1 MYISVRLEISH
12 IFPYLQ
18 SMYIATIPNR
28 SSPPAILLRES
39 YRQDGTV
46 KTRTLAN
53 LTHWPPAQLEALRR
67 VLRGDTLVAPEDAF
81 EIIRSLPHGHVAAVL
96 GTLRRL
102 GLEALIAAQKSRQ
115 RDLVVAMIVAR
126 LIDPQS
132 KLATARSW
140 HPDTALTSLGQTL
153 GVAAADAR
161 ALYQAM
167 DWLRRR
173 QAPLETALAQR
184 HLREGTLALYDLTS
198 TYFEGHTCP
207 LAQFGHSRDGKKGK
221 VQIVFG
227 LVCNAAGCPVA
238 VEVFEGNTGDPTTV
252 APVIAKLRQRFHLR
266 RVVLVGDRGLLTDAR
281 IREDLKPVEGLDWIT
296 ALRHPTVRTLI
307 DSGALDLGGFAHTDL
322 IELTA
327 PAYPDERL
335 IACYNATLADERRR
349 KREALLQATERE
361 LETIGQATTRA
372 KRRLTGQATIA
383 LRVGKALQ
391 RFKVGKHFTLEISEA
406 GFAYRRNLQSIAAE
420 AALDGLYVLRTS
432 VPAEALDTART
443 VRAYKSLATVERAFR
458 SLKTVDLYV
467 RPIGHRLTE
476 RVRAHVLLCMLAY
489 YVEWHM
495 RQALA
500 PLLFDDD
507 NKATAEAQRASVV
520 APAQRSP
527 RARRKAQ
534 TQQTADGQPVH
545 SFQTLLRDLGTIT
558 KNQIR
563 FVHSP
568 LETTEMLTT
577 PTPLQ
582 QRALDLL
589 QVPLKL

>member
-1 MYISVRLEISH
+1 
-12 IFPYLQ
+12 
-18 SMYIATIPNR
+18 
-28 SSPPAILLRES
+28 
-39 YRQDGTV
+39 
-46 KTRTLAN
+46 
-53 LTHWPPAQLEALRR
+53 
-67 VLRGDTLVAPEDAF
+67 
-81 EIIRSLPHGHVAAVL
+81 
-96 GTLRRL
+96 
-102 GLEALIAAQKSRQ
+102 
-115 RDLVVAMIVAR
+115 MIVAR

-140 HPDTALTSLGQTL
+140 HPETALTSLGQTL

-173 QAPLETALAQR
+173 QPQLETALATR

-227 LVCNAAGCPVA
+227 LVCNAEGCPVA

-252 APVIAKLRQRFHLR
+252 APVITKLRQRFDLR

-281 IREDLKPVEGLDWIT
+281 IREELKPVEGLDWIT
-296 ALRHPTVRTLI
+296 ALRHPTVRTLV
-307 DSGALDLGGFAHTDL
+307 DSGALDLGRFAHTDL

-327 PAYPDERL
+327 PAYPAERL
-335 IACYNATLADERRR
+335 IACYNATLADERGRT
-349 KREALLQATERE
+349 REALLQATERE
-361 LETIGQATTRA
+361 LEAIRQATTRA
-372 KRRLTGQATIA
+372 KRRLIGQGNIA
-383 LRVGKALQ
+383 VRVGKVLQ
-391 RFKVGKHFTLEISEA
+391 RFKVGKHFTLEIA
-406 GFAYRRNLQSIAAE
+406 DTGLQYQRDHQSIAAE

-432 VPAEALDTART
+432 VPAAALDTAST

-489 YVEWHM
+489 YIEWHM

-507 NKATAEAQRASVV
+507 DKAMAEAQRGSVV
-520 APAQRSP
+520 APARRSP

-534 TQQTADGQPVH
+534 TQQTDDGRPVH

-589 QVPLKL
+589 QVPLRL

>member
-1 MYISVRLEISH
+1 
-12 IFPYLQ
+12 
-18 SMYIATIPNR
+18 MYIATIPNR

-53 LTHWPPAQLEALRR
+53 LTHWPPAQREALRR

-81 EIIRSLPHGHVAAVL
+81 EIIRSLPHGHVVAVL

-102 GLEALIAAQKSRQ
+102 GLEASMSAKKSQQ

-126 LIDPQS
+126 LLDPRS

-140 HPDTALTSLGQTL
+140 NPDTALTSLGQTL
-153 GVAAADAR
+153 GVASADAR
-161 ALYQAM
+161 ALYHAM
-167 DWLRRR
+167 DWLLRR
-173 QAPLETALAQR
+173 QPQIETALAKR

-207 LAQFGHSRDGKKGK
+207 LAQFGHSRDGKKGQ

-227 LVCNAAGCPVA
+227 LVCNAVGCPVA

-252 APVIAKLRQRFHLR
+252 APVIKKLRQRFALR

-281 IREDLKPVEGLDWIT
+281 IREELKPVEGLDWIT
-296 ALRHPTVRTLI
+296 ALRHSTIRTLV
-307 DSGALDLGGFAHTDL
+307 DSGVLDLACFARTDL
-322 IELTA
+322 VELTA
-327 PAYPDERL
+327 AAYPDERL
-335 IACYNATLADERRR
+335 IACCNAALAQERAR

-361 LETIGQATTRA
+361 LEMIRQATLRA
-372 KRRLTGQATIA
+372 KRPLRGQGNMA
-383 LRVGKALQ
+383 LRVGKVVN
-391 RFKVGKHFTLEISEA
+391 RFKMSKHFVLDMTDE
-406 GFAYRRNLQSIAAE
+406 GFQYRRHLQSIAAE
-420 AALDGLYVLRTS
+420 TALDGVYVLRTN
-432 VPAEALDTART
+432 VPAEALDTVST

-458 SLKTVDLYV
+458 SLKTVDLHV
-467 RPIGHRLTE
+467 RPIGHRLAD

-495 RQALA
+495 RQVLA
-500 PLLFDDD
+500 PMLFDDD
-507 NKATAEAQRASVV
+507 DKATAEAQRASVV

-534 TQQTADGQPVH
+534 TQQTDDGRPVH
-545 SFQTLLRDLGTIT
+545 SFQTLLHDLGTIT

-568 LETTEMLTT
+568 LETTEMLTK

-589 QVPLKL
+589 QVSLKL

>member
-1 MYISVRLEISH
+1 
-12 IFPYLQ
+12 
-18 SMYIATIPNR
+18 MYIATIPNR

-39 YRQDGTV
+39 YRQDGQV

-102 GLEALIAAQKSRQ
+102 GLESLLAAQKSHQ
-115 RDLVVAMIVAR
+115 RALVVAMIVAR
-126 LIDPQS
+126 LLDPQS

-153 GVAAADAR
+153 GVTGADAR
-161 ALYQAM
+161 ALYHAM
-167 DWLRRR
+167 DWVQRR
-173 QAPLETALAQR
+173 QPQLELALAKR

-227 LVCNAAGCPVA
+227 LVCNVEGCPVA

-252 APVIAKLRQRFHLR
+252 APVITKLRQRFHLR

-281 IREDLKPVEGLDWIT
+281 IREELKPVEGLDWIT
-296 ALRHPTVRTLI
+296 ALRHPTVRALV
-307 DSGALDLGGFAHTDL
+307 DSGVLDLGYFARTDL

-327 PAYPDERL
+327 PGYPDERL
-335 IACYNATLADERRR
+335 IACYNATLADERGRT
-349 KREALLQATERE
+349 REALLQATERE
-361 LETIGQATTRA
+361 LETIRQATTRA
-372 KRRLTGQATIA
+372 KRRLTGQGNIA
-383 LRVGKALQ
+383 LRVGKGLQ

-406 GFAYRRNLQSIAAE
+406 GFHYSRNLQSIAAE

-432 VPAEALDTART
+432 VSAEALDTAST

-507 NKATAEAQRASVV
+507 DKAMAEAQRGSVV

-534 TQQTADGQPVH
+534 TQQTDDGRPVH

-577 PTPLQ
+577 PTPIQ

>member
-1 MYISVRLEISH
+1 
-12 IFPYLQ
+12 
-18 SMYIATIPNR
+18 MYIATIPNR

-39 YRQDGTV
+39 YRQEGKV
-46 KTRTLAN
+46 KTRTLAT
-53 LTHWPPAQLEALRR
+53 LTHWPPTQREALRR

-81 EIIRSLPHGHVAAVL
+81 EIIRSLPHGHVVAVL

-102 GLEALIAAQKSRQ
+102 GLESLLAVQKSRQ

-126 LIDPQS
+126 LIEPQS

-140 HPDTALTSLGQTL
+140 HPETALTSLGQTL
-153 GVAAADAR
+153 GVATADAR

-173 QAPLETALAQR
+173 QPQLETALAKR
-184 HLREGTLALYDLTS
+184 HLCEGTLALYDLTS
-198 TYFEGHTCP
+198 TYCEGHTCP

-252 APVIAKLRQRFHLR
+252 APVIVKLRQRFHLR

-281 IREDLKPVEGLDWIT
+281 IREELKPVEGLDWIT
-296 ALRHPTVRTLI
+296 ALRHPTVRTLV
-307 DSGALDLGGFAHTDL
+307 DSGALDLGRFAHTDL
-322 IELTA
+322 LELTVQT
-327 PAYPDERL
+327 YPDERL

-349 KREALLQATERE
+349 TREALLQATERE
-361 LETIGQATTRA
+361 LETIRQATTRA
-372 KRRLTGQATIA
+372 RRPLTGQAKIA

-391 RFKVGKHFTLEISEA
+391 RFKVGKHLTLEISEV
-406 GFAYRRNLQSIAAE
+406 GFHYQRNLLSIAAE

-432 VPAEALDTART
+432 VPAEALDTAST

-467 RPIGHRLTE
+467 RPIGHHLTE
-476 RVRAHVLLCMLAY
+476 RVRAHVFLCMLAY

-507 NKATAEAQRASVV
+507 DKATAEGQRVSVV

-534 TQQTADGQPVH
+534 TQHTDDGRPVH

-568 LETTEMLTT
+568 LEITEMLTT

-582 QRALDLL
+582 QRALNLL

>member
-1 MYISVRLEISH
+1 MYV
-12 IFPYLQ
+12 
-18 SMYIATIPNR
+18 ATIPNR

-39 YRQDGTV
+39 YRQDGQV

-81 EIIRSLPHGHVAAVL
+81 EIIRSLPHGHVTAVL
-96 GTLRRL
+96 GTLRWL
-102 GLEALIAAQKSRQ
+102 GLESLMAVQKSRQ

-126 LIDPQS
+126 LLDPQS
-132 KLATARSW
+132 NLATARSW

-153 GVAAADAR
+153 GVTAADAR
-161 ALYQAM
+161 ALYHAM

-173 QAPLETALAQR
+173 QPQLEMALAKR

-227 LVCNAAGCPVA
+227 LVCNVEGCPVA

-252 APVIAKLRQRFHLR
+252 APVITKLRQRFHLR

-296 ALRHPTVRTLI
+296 ALPHPTVRTLV
-307 DSGALDLGGFAHTDL
+307 DSGALDLGEFAHTDL
-322 IELTA
+322 LELTA
-327 PAYPDERL
+327 PSYPDERL
-335 IACYNATLADERRR
+335 IACYNATLADERGRT
-349 KREALLQATERE
+349 REALLQATERE
-361 LETIGQATTRA
+361 LETIAQATTRA
-372 KRRLTGQATIA
+372 KRRLTGQDHIA
-383 LRVGKALQ
+383 LRVGKVLQ

-406 GFAYRRNLQSIAAE
+406 GFHYSRNLQSIAAE

-432 VPAEALDTART
+432 VAAEALDTAST

-458 SLKTVDLYV
+458 SVKTVDLDV

-476 RVRAHVLLCMLAY
+476 RVRAHVLLCMVAY
-489 YVEWHM
+489 YIEWHM

-500 PLLFDDD
+500 PLLCDDD
-507 NKATAEAQRASVV
+507 NKAMAEAQRSSVV

-534 TQQTADGQPVH
+534 TQQTDDGRPVH

-577 PTPLQ
+577 PTPIQ

>member
-1 MYISVRLEISH
+1 
-12 IFPYLQ
+12 
-18 SMYIATIPNR
+18 MYIATVPNR

-53 LTHWPPAQLEALRR
+53 LTHWPPAQREALRR

-81 EIIRSLPHGHVAAVL
+81 EIIRSLPHGHVVAVL

-102 GLEALIAAQKSRQ
+102 GLEAILSAKKSQQ

-126 LIDPQS
+126 LLDPRS

-140 HPDTALTSLGQTL
+140 NPDTALTSLGQTL
-153 GVAAADAR
+153 GVASADAR
-161 ALYQAM
+161 ALYHAM
-167 DWLRRR
+167 DWLLRR
-173 QAPLETALAQR
+173 QPQIETALAKR

-207 LAQFGHSRDGKKGK
+207 LAQFGHSRDGKKGQ

-227 LVCNAAGCPVA
+227 LVCNAVGCPVA
-238 VEVFEGNTGDPTTV
+238 VEVFEGHTGDPTTV
-252 APVIAKLRQRFHLR
+252 APVINKLRQRFALR

-281 IREDLKPVEGLDWIT
+281 IREELKPVEGLDWLT
-296 ALRHPTVRTLI
+296 ALRHSTIRTLV
-307 DSGALDLGGFAHTDL
+307 DSGVLDLACFARTDL
-322 IELTA
+322 VELTA
-327 PAYPDERL
+327 AASPDERL
-335 IACYNATLADERRR
+335 IACCNATLAQERAR

-361 LETIGQATTRA
+361 LEIIRQATLRA
-372 KRRLTGQATIA
+372 KRPLRGQGNIA
-383 LRVGKALQ
+383 LRVGKVLN
-391 RFKVGKHFTLEISEA
+391 RFKMRKHFVLDMTDE
-406 GFAYRRNLQSIAAE
+406 GFQYRRKLPSIAAE
-420 AALDGLYVLRTS
+420 TALDGVYVLRTS
-432 VPAEALDTART
+432 VPPEALDTVST

-458 SLKTVDLYV
+458 SLKTVDLHV
-467 RPIGHRLTE
+467 RPIGHRLAD

-500 PLLFDDD
+500 PMLFDDD
-507 NKATAEAQRASVV
+507 DKTTAEAQRASVV

-534 TQQTADGQPVH
+534 TQQTDDGRPVH
-545 SFQTLLRDLGTIT
+545 SFQTLLHDLGTIT

-568 LETTEMLTT
+568 LETTEMLTK

-589 QVPLKL
+589 QVSLKL

>member
-1 MYISVRLEISH
+1 
-12 IFPYLQ
+12 
-18 SMYIATIPNR
+18 MYIATIPNR

-39 YRQDGTV
+39 YRQDGKV
-46 KTRTLAN
+46 NTRTLAN

-102 GLEALIAAQKSRQ
+102 GLESLLAAQKSRQ
-115 RDLVVAMIVAR
+115 RDLGIAMIVAR

-140 HPDTALTSLGQTL
+140 HPETALTSLGQTL
-153 GVAAADAR
+153 GVTAADAR

-173 QAPLETALAQR
+173 QPQLETALAKR

-221 VQIVFG
+221 LQIVFG
-227 LVCNAAGCPVA
+227 LVCNADGCPVA
-238 VEVFEGNTGDPTTV
+238 VEVFEGNTGDPATV

-266 RVVLVGDRGLLTDAR
+266 RVVLVGDRGLLTNAR
-281 IREDLKPVEGLDWIT
+281 IREELKPVEGLDWIT
-296 ALRHPTVRTLI
+296 ALRHPTIRTLV
-307 DSGALDLGGFAHTDL
+307 DSGALDLGHFAHTDL

-335 IACYNATLADERRR
+335 IACYNAPLADERGRT
-349 KREALLQATERE
+349 REALLQATERE
-361 LETIGQATTRA
+361 LETIRQATTRA
-372 KRRLTGQATIA
+372 KRRLMGQGNIA
-383 LRVGKALQ
+383 LRVGKVLQ
-391 RFKVGKHFTLEISEA
+391 RFKVGKHFQIEITDEQLQ
-406 GFAYRRNLQSIAAE
+406 YTRDTQSITTE
-420 AALDGLYVLRTS
+420 AALDGVYVLRTS
-432 VPAEALDTART
+432 GPAEALDAAST

-458 SLKTVDLYV
+458 SLKTVALYV
-467 RPIGHRLTE
+467 RPLGHRLTE

-507 NKATAEAQRASVV
+507 AKAMAEAQRSSVV

-534 TQQTADGQPVH
+534 TQQTDDGSPVH

-577 PTPLQ
+577 PTLLQ

-589 QVPLKL
+589 QVPLRL

>member
-1 MYISVRLEISH
+1 
-12 IFPYLQ
+12 
-18 SMYIATIPNR
+18 MYIATIPNR

-39 YRQDGTV
+39 YRQDGQV

-67 VLRGDTLVAPEDAF
+67 VLRGETLVAPEDAF

-102 GLEALIAAQKSRQ
+102 GLDSLLAAQKSRQ

-126 LIDPQS
+126 LIAPQS

-140 HPDTALTSLGQTL
+140 HPETALTSLGQTL

-173 QAPLETALAQR
+173 QPQLETALAKR
-184 HLREGTLALYDLTS
+184 HLHEGTLALYDLTS

-227 LVCNAAGCPVA
+227 LVCNAEGCPVA
-238 VEVFEGNTGDPTTV
+238 VEVCEGNTGDPTTV
-252 APVIAKLRQRFHLR
+252 APVITKLRQRFHLR

-281 IREDLKPVEGLDWIT
+281 IREELKPVEGLDWIT
-296 ALRHPTVRTLI
+296 ALRHPTVRALVA
-307 DSGALDLGGFAHTDL
+307 SGALDLGGFAHTDL
-322 IELTA
+322 LELTA

-335 IACYNATLADERRR
+335 IACYNATLADERGRT
-349 KREALLQATERE
+349 REALLQATERE
-361 LETIGQATTRA
+361 LETIRQATTRA
-372 KRRLTGQATIA
+372 KRRLTGQGNIA
-383 LRVGKALQ
+383 LRVGKVLQ
-391 RFKVGKHFTLEISEA
+391 RFKVGKHFTLELSDTGIH
-406 GFAYRRNLQSIAAE
+406 YQRDLQSIAAE
-420 AALDGLYVLRTS
+420 AALDGVYVLRTS
-432 VPAEALDTART
+432 VSGGTLPAEST

-476 RVRAHVLLCMLAY
+476 RVRAHVFLCMLAY

-507 NKATAEAQRASVV
+507 DKATAEAQRGSVV

-527 RARRKAQ
+527 RGRRKAQ
-534 TQQTADGQPVH
+534 TQQTDDGKPVH
-545 SFQTLLRDLGTIT
+545 SLQTLLRDLGTIT
-558 KNQIR
+558 KNQLR

>member
-1 MYISVRLEISH
+1 
-12 IFPYLQ
+12 
-18 SMYIATIPNR
+18 MYIATIPNR

-39 YRQDGTV
+39 YRQDGQV

-81 EIIRSLPHGHVAAVL
+81 EIIRSLPHGHGAAVL

-102 GLEALIAAQKSRQ
+102 GLDFLLAAQKSHQ

-126 LIDPQS
+126 LLDPQS

-140 HPDTALTSLGQTL
+140 HPETALTSLGQTL
-153 GVAAADAR
+153 GVTAADAR
-161 ALYQAM
+161 ALYHAM

-173 QAPLETALAQR
+173 QPQLEMALAKR

-227 LVCNAAGCPVA
+227 LVCNVEGCPVA

-252 APVIAKLRQRFHLR
+252 APVITKLRQRFHLR

-281 IREDLKPVEGLDWIT
+281 IREELKPVEGLDWIT
-296 ALRHPTVRTLI
+296 ALRHPTVRALV
-307 DSGALDLGGFAHTDL
+307 DSGVLDLGDFAHTDL
-322 IELTA
+322 IELTV

-335 IACYNATLADERRR
+335 MACYNATLADERGRT
-349 KREALLQATERE
+349 REALLQATERE
-361 LETIGQATTRA
+361 LATIRQATTRA
-372 KRRLTGQATIA
+372 KRRLTGQGNIA
-383 LRVGKALQ
+383 LRVGKVLQ

-406 GFAYRRNLQSIAAE
+406 GFHYSRNLQSIAAE

-432 VPAEALDTART
+432 VSAEALDTAST

-507 NKATAEAQRASVV
+507 DKAMAEAQRGSVV

-534 TQQTADGQPVH
+534 TQQTDDGRPVH

>member
-1 MYISVRLEISH
+1 
-12 IFPYLQ
+12 
-18 SMYIATIPNR
+18 MYIATIPNR

-53 LTHWPPAQLEALRR
+53 LTHWPPAQREALRR

-102 GLEALIAAQKSRQ
+102 GLESLIAAQKSHQ
-115 RDLVVAMIVAR
+115 RDLVVGMIVAR

-140 HPDTALTSLGQTL
+140 HPDTAFTSLGQTL

-167 DWLRRR
+167 DGLQRR
-173 QAPLETALAQR
+173 QPQLETALAQR
-184 HLREGTLALYDLTS
+184 HLREGTLALYDVTS
-198 TYFEGHTCP
+198 TYFEGYTCP
-207 LAQFGHSRDGKKGK
+207 LAQFGHSRDGKKDK

-227 LVCNAAGCPVA
+227 LVCNAEGCPVA

-252 APVIAKLRQRFHLR
+252 APMLTKLRKRFHLH

-281 IREDLKPVEGLDWIT
+281 MREDLQPVEGLDWIT
-296 ALRHPTVRTLI
+296 ALRHPTVRTLV
-307 DSGALDLGGFAHTDL
+307 DSGVLDLGGFAHTDL
-322 IELTA
+322 IELAA

-335 IACYNATLADERRR
+335 IACYNATLADERGR

-361 LETIGQATTRA
+361 LETIAQATTRA
-372 KRRLTGQATIA
+372 KRRLTGQAKIA
-383 LRVGKALQ
+383 LRVGKVLQ

-406 GFAYRRNLQSIAAE
+406 GFHYRRNLQSIAAE

-443 VRAYKSLATVERAFR
+443 VRAYKSLAHVERAFR
-458 SLKTVDLYV
+458 SLKTVDLSV

-476 RVRAHVLLCMLAY
+476 RVQAHVFLCMLAY

-507 NKATAEAQRASVV
+507 DKATAEAQRVSVV

-534 TQQTADGQPVH
+534 TQQTDDGRPVH

-558 KNQIR
+558 KNRIR
-563 FVHSP
+563 FIHSP
-568 LETTEMLTT
+568 IETTEMLTT

>member
-1 MYISVRLEISH
+1 
-12 IFPYLQ
+12 
-18 SMYIATIPNR
+18 MYIATVPNR

-53 LTHWPPAQLEALRR
+53 LTHWPPAQREALRR
-67 VLRGDTLVAPEDAF
+67 ILRGDTLVAPEDAF
-81 EIIRSLPHGHVAAVL
+81 EIIRSLPHGHVVAVL

-102 GLEALIAAQKSRQ
+102 GVEAIMSAKKSQQ

-126 LIDPQS
+126 LLDPRS
-132 KLATARSW
+132 TLATARSW
-140 HPDTALTSLGQTL
+140 NPDPALTSLGQTL

-161 ALYQAM
+161 ALYHAM

-173 QAPLETALAQR
+173 QPQLETALAKR

-227 LVCNAAGCPVA
+227 LVCNGEGCPVA

-252 APVIAKLRQRFHLR
+252 APVITKLRQRFHLR

-281 IREDLKPVEGLDWIT
+281 IREELKPVEGLDWIT
-296 ALRHPTVRTLI
+296 ALRHPTIRTLV
-307 DSGALDLGGFAHTDL
+307 DGGVLDLGSFAHTDR

-335 IACYNATLADERRR
+335 IACYNATLADERGRT
-349 KREALLQATERE
+349 RETLLQVTEHE

-372 KRRLTGQATIA
+372 KRRLTGQDQIA
-383 LRVGKALQ
+383 LRVGKVLN
-391 RFKVGKHFTLEISEA
+391 RFKMGKHFVLDMTDE
-406 GFAYRRNLQSIAAE
+406 GFQYRRKLPRIAAE
-420 AALDGLYVLRTS
+420 TALDGVYVLRTS
-432 VPAEALDTART
+432 VPPEALDTVST

-458 SLKTVDLYV
+458 SLKTVDLHV
-467 RPIGHRLTE
+467 RPIGHRLAD

-495 RQALA
+495 C
-500 PLLFDDD
+500 
-507 NKATAEAQRASVV
+507 
-520 APAQRSP
+520 
-527 RARRKAQ
+527 
-534 TQQTADGQPVH
+534 
-545 SFQTLLRDLGTIT
+545 
-558 KNQIR
+558 
-563 FVHSP
+563 
-568 LETTEMLTT
+568 
-577 PTPLQ
+577 
-582 QRALDLL
+582 
-589 QVPLKL
+589 